1 MANITANRTSLDRR
15 GVLLC
20 VFALMAATFF
30 HHAHNAEFLAE
41 YPNMPAWLSR
51 TSVYAA
57 WLAATLVGIAGY
69 VLLRRGYRVA
79 GLVLLAAYGCY
90 GLDGLVHYALAPMA
104 VHSAAMNFSIWLE
117 AATAAALLFALL
129 RELAITPQ

>member
-1 MANITANRTSLDRR
+1 
-15 GVLLC
+15 
-20 VFALMAATFF
+20 MAASLL
-30 HHAHNAEFLAE
+30 HHAHNAEFLDD
-41 YPNMPAWLSR
+41 YPNMPTWLSR

-104 VHSAAMNFSIWLE
+104 AHSVAMNVSIWLE
-117 AATAAALLFALL
+117 AAAAAAVLFALL
-129 RELAITPQ
+129 RELAITPR